1 MLSPSRRPACSPDPA
16 RLCPCSPMRP
26 GRLATLVAAISV
38 WLASHN
44 GRLATVPRCPGCLL
58 LPAGLLRSSQSPAPA
73 TSSTH
78 HSRPRDDPQ
87 ARVEGLSS
95 STDGCLDRLAT
106 FLWTRCI
113 DRDGTPIAHHHGRHG
128 WCQAPCASRVVRA
141 CCASLCSHADLWV
154 HLKFTCTY
162 SSIVLFH
169 PDVLRGSGV
178 DRVVMMLLA
187 MSMGV
192 VIQMNAI
199 FRP

>member
-1 MLSPSRRPACSPDPA
+1 MESLSSSTDVCLD
-16 RLCPCSPMRP
+16 
-26 GRLATLVAAISV
+26 RLASFLWCHGARAVCCCV
-38 WLASHN
+38 L
-44 GRLATVPRCPGCLL
+44 GCLL
-58 LPAGLLRSSQSPAPA
+58 LPAGLLR
-73 TSSTH
+73 
-78 HSRPRDDPQ
+78 
-87 ARVEGLSS
+87 
-95 STDGCLDRLAT
+95 
-106 FLWTRCI
+106 
-113 DRDGTPIAHHHGRHG
+113 
-128 WCQAPCASRVVRA
+128 PCASRVVRA

-178 DRVVMMLLA
+178 VMMLLA